1 MGGMTI
7 QPVRKRNYM
16 FRRLAIMDSQNMDP
30 QNMDNLPPWIFDLWF
45 CFFCK
50 IRAPKRRFP

>member
-1 MGGMTI
+1 MTI
-7 QPVRKRNYM
+7 QPGRKRNYM